1 MILHRLYGRSAVTT
15 ASTPRKSPV
24 LCATSAVCKANM
36 VSPDLGAGI
45 WPAAAVPL
53 DSPPA
58 LEHIGNMGTRRIMKL
73 TRQRT
78 LENAGSRTLFFTTAH
93 IGRRR
98 HSDFFSPSQV
108 PEFEGE
114 SAWFEAEQVPKL
126 GWRILR
132 RVTEHGQAY
141 EAETT
146 DGAPPV

>member
-1 MILHRLYGRSAVTT
+1 VNHPGPSRESVGKRDFL
-15 ASTPRKSPV
+15 
-24 LCATSAVCKANM
+24 
-36 VSPDLGAGI
+36 
-45 WPAAAVPL
+45 PL
-53 DSPPA
+53 DSPFYPRTYRERESA
-58 LEHIGNMGTRRIMKL
+58 AHLKL

-114 SAWFEAEQVPKL
+114 SAWFEAEQVPKM

-132 RVTEHGQAY
+132 RVTEHGQTY

>member
-1 MILHRLYGRSAVTT
+1 
-15 ASTPRKSPV
+15 
-24 LCATSAVCKANM
+24 
-36 VSPDLGAGI
+36 
-45 WPAAAVPL
+45 
-53 DSPPA
+53 
-58 LEHIGNMGTRRIMKL
+58 MKL

-114 SAWFEAEQVPKL
+114 SAWFEAEQVPKM

-132 RVTEHGQAY
+132 RVTEHGQPY
-141 EAETT
+141 EDEEAAPRAAGS
-146 DGAPPV
+146 DGAGQGALEG